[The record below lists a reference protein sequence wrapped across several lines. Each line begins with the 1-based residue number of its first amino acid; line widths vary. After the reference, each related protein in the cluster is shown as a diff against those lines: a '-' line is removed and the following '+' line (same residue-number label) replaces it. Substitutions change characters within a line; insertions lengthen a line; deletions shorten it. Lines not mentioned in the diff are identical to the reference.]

1 VIIPAVTDRC
11 LAICKQV
18 CASCCSREIS
28 FVSFGAQACQ
38 SCLILGPKKQSK
50 FSGIPVTCV
59 PFCFPSAQRP
69 LHPRETTTPHLETL
83 KSPTR
88 RLKVLTLRTQP
99 EHQIT
104 LPWLWVIDPDSVHK
118 RIVSS
123 RQMAEASAPDGRQR
137 IPAPLRDAGAA
148 VIARYHRAQ

>member
-11 LAICKQV
+11 LAICKPV

-38 SCLILGPKKQSK
+38 SCLILGPKKQWK

-59 PFCFPSAQRP
+59 PFCLPSAQRP
-69 LHPRETTTPHLETL
+69 LHPRETTTPHLET
-83 KSPTR
+83 PQPRTR
-88 RLKVLTLRTQP
+88 RLKVRILRTQS

-104 LPWLWVIDPDSVHK
+104 LPWLWVINPDSMHG
-118 RIVSS
+118 RIFSS
-123 RQMAEASAPDGRQR
+123 RQMAEASAPDGKTTD
-137 IPAPLRDAGAA
+137 PGSS
-148 VIARYHRAQ
+148 